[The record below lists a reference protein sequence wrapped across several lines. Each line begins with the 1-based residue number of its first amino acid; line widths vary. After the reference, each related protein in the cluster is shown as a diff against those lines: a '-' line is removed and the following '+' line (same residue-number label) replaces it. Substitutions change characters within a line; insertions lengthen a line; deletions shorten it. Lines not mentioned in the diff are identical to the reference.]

1 MAQVARLAQTWT
13 KYLEV
18 CITATAQLG
27 RHHNFPH
34 HHVGEDQSKGL
45 TILLIRSGREGI
57 GRAGIKFMAHELRLA
72 PSPHRLLTYLLHSLG
87 MWKQEESL
95 TALSHTT
102 LLYLASYILNLH
114 SPGPLLTYVLHS
126 MEKFSQE
133 HLPHP
138 PRRPLLISY
147 ILHCKLD
154 LNDT

>member
-27 RHHNFPH
+27 RHHNSPH

-45 TILLIRSGREGI
+45 TIQLIRSGREGI

-95 TALSHTT
+95 TALSQKT
-102 LLYLASYILNLH
+102 LLYLALSALSWSPSYLCLA
-114 SPGPLLTYVLHS
+114 
-126 MEKFSQE
+126 
-133 HLPHP
+133 
-138 PRRPLLISY
+138 
-147 ILHCKLD
+147 
-154 LNDT
+154 